1 MIGVYLTFIALNIA
15 CVLLM
20 FKKDA
25 EDYGR
30 TLVDQVVYEYTSS
43 HVIIKLCV
51 AGIIFVPLS
60 GVYIFLKYISEE

>member
-1 MIGVYLTFIALNIA
+1 MIELYLTFLILNII
-15 CVLLM
+15 CIVLM

-25 EDYGR
+25 KDYGR

-51 AGIIFVPLS
+51 AGIVFVPLS